1 MSKHASWFRWLGLF
15 AAFLFISSPNSF
27 AQSATP
33 PAAQG
38 QRVAAFRLD
47 GEIEPVMAEFAVG
60 QIEEANR
67 NGASLLLIEL
77 NTPGGLDA
85 SMREIISAV
94 LHSQTPVAIYVSPTG
109 ARAASAGFFVLLSA
123 DVAAM
128 APGTDTGAASPL
140 LVIGGSP
147 VQIDETLR
155 HKIVNEASAYL
166 RSITVGRGRNAE
178 LAETAVTEAKAF
190 TQQEALEGNLI
201 DLVANSREELIG
213 KLDGQKVRRFD
224 GSVVQLALGHPIV
237 EDHRMSSRQTMLA
250 WIVRPDVFF
259 ILLIVGV
266 LGLYVEFTHPGVFAP
281 GVVGAIALVLAM
293 FAMHLLPVSTAGLAL
308 IAVALALFL
317 LEAKFPTHGVLGGGG
332 IVAMVLGALLL
343 VRSPLTGTGVSPA
356 AALGVALPAAILVI
370 VLMRLVMKSRR
381 WKPATGRDELI
392 GEFGEVRREI
402 DGHGIVFVHGELWQA
417 ASKVKI
423 PQGERVRVTGMEGLM
438 LHVVPAGGEQ
448 TERAGRVPA

>member
-1 MSKHASWFRWLGLF
+1 MRKHANFFLWMGLF
-15 AAFLFISSPNSF
+15 AAILFISSSNSF
-27 AQSATP
+27 GQGSAP
-33 PAAQG
+33 VARG

-60 QIEEANR
+60 QIEDANR
-67 NGASLLLIEL
+67 EGASLIVIEL

-85 SMREIISAV
+85 SMREIIAAV
-94 LHSQTPVAIYVSPTG
+94 LHSQAPVAIYVSPTG

-128 APGTDTGAASPL
+128 AQGTDTGAASPL

-166 RSITVGRGRNAE
+166 RSITEGRGRNAE

-190 TQQEALEGNLI
+190 TQQEALDGKLI

-213 KLDGQKVRRFD
+213 KLDGRKIRRFD
-224 GSVVQLALGHPIV
+224 GSELQLGLGHPIV
-237 EDHRMSSRQTMLA
+237 EDHRMSSRQMMLA
-250 WIVRPDVFF
+250 WIVQPDVFF

-317 LEAKFPTHGVLGGGG
+317 LEAKFPTHGVLGAGG

-392 GEFGEVRREI
+392 GEFGEVRQAI

-423 PQGERVRVTGMEGLM
+423 ALGARVRVTGMEGLM
-438 LHVVPAGGEQ
+438 LHVVPTGGELAEE
-448 TERAGRVPA
+448 ERSGPG

>member
-1 MSKHASWFRWLGLF
+1 MRKHASLFRWLGLF
-15 AAFLFISSPNSF
+15 AAILFISSSNSF
-27 AQSATP
+27 GQGSAP
-33 PAAQG
+33 VAPG

-67 NGASLLLIEL
+67 EGASLIVIEL

-85 SMREIISAV
+85 SMREIIAAV
-94 LHSQTPVAIYVSPTG
+94 LHSQAPVAIYVSPTG

-166 RSITVGRGRNAE
+166 RSITEGRGRNAE

-190 TQQEALEGNLI
+190 TQQEALDGKLI

-213 KLDGQKVRRFD
+213 KLDGRKIRRFD
-224 GSVVQLALGHPIV
+224 GSELQLRLGHPIV
-237 EDHRMSSRQTMLA
+237 EDHRMSSRQMMLA
-250 WIVRPDVFF
+250 WIVQPDVFF

-317 LEAKFPTHGVLGGGG
+317 LEAKFPTHGVLGAGG

-392 GEFGEVRREI
+392 GEFGEVRQAI
-402 DGHGIVFVHGELWQA
+402 DRHGIVFVHGELWQA
-417 ASKVKI
+417 ASKVQI
-423 PQGERVRVTGMEGLM
+423 AQGARVRVTGMEGLM
-438 LHVVPAGGEQ
+438 LHVVPAGGERS
-448 TERAGRVPA
+448 EEEGRAPG